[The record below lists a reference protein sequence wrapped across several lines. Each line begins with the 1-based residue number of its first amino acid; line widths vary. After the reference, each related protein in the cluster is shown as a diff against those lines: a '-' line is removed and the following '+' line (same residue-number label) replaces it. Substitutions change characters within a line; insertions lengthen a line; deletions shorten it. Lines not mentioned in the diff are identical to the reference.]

1 MTPIRLRR
9 LCCAL
14 VAAGALAAPTV
25 VGGANASAGGGID
38 GHDVSSDQPPYGA
51 PIRWAA
57 VKAAGKEFALVKA
70 TEGTSYRNPWFAT
83 DYKRIRQ
90 VGMVRGSY
98 HFARPAYPI
107 GVTATAQAKYYVNRL
122 GTSARTSRT
131 LPPALDLETTGG
143 LTRGAL
149 VTWAQTFLL
158 TVRRLTGRTPMI
170 YTYPSFWTSA
180 LADPVALARF
190 PLWMASYGSGVGAS
204 ATLWQYTSTAKVR
217 GIRGSVDMSRLVAP
231 TTSWKALSDGRPST
245 AWPATVPGP
254 PQAVSA

>member
-25 VGGANASAGGGID
+25 VGGANASAGGAID
-38 GHDVSSDQPPYGA
+38 GPDVSSYQHPYGA

-83 DYKRIRQ
+83 DYSRIRR

-107 GVTATAQAKYYVNRL
+107 AATATAQARYFVNRL
-122 GTSARTSRT
+122 GRSARMSRT
-131 LPPALDLETTGG
+131 PPPPPDLEMTGG
-143 LTRGAL
+143 
-149 VTWAQTFLL
+149 
-158 TVRRLTGRTPMI
+158 
-170 YTYPSFWTSA
+170 
-180 LADPVALARF
+180 
-190 PLWMASYGSGVGAS
+190 VG
-204 ATLWQYTSTAKVR
+204 
-217 GIRGSVDMSRLVAP
+217 G
-231 TTSWKALSDGRPST
+231 
-245 AWPATVPGP
+245 GP
-254 PQAVSA
+254 PPDLGGQVPRAV